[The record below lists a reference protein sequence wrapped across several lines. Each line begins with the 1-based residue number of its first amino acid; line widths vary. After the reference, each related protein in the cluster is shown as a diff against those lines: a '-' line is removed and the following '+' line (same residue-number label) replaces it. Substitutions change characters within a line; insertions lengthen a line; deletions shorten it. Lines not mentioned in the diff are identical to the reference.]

1 MRQAR
6 DRWAL
11 TFAAILL
18 LPLLLGTT
26 YKWVDP
32 QGQVHFS
39 DSPPPAGTAYEVVA
53 TPPPPPANQSPR
65 PPQPRRQVRPATT
78 RAVSTRCSS
87 SKCWPATGMFTS
99 RDPATTGPI

>member
-53 TPPPPPANQSPR
+53 TPRSPSATPTAPSASQPARAAPEA
-65 PPQPRRQVRPATT
+65 VPAG
-78 RAVSTRCSS
+78 A
-87 SKCWPATGMFTS
+87 A
-99 RDPATTGPI
+99 A